1 MDIQKISN
9 LSSKK
14 VEKITYVKPEAQN
27 IKIDFFKKG
36 INIVPDKNMALQ
48 CGSDG
53 IAKNSMALQC
63 GSDG

>member
-53 IAKNSMALQC
+53 
-63 GSDG
+63 